1 MERKKLTDI
10 LRDGNGSNIRD
21 LWDRTEAAGELSP
34 LPPGEYAAHVVSGE
48 LFTSKAKGTAGY
60 KLGFKVC
67 EGEHAGR
74 MFWDDLWLTPAALP
88 LAKRDLAKLGVT
100 SLEQLER
107 PLPPGIRCR
116 VKVVLRKADD
126 GTEYNKVQSFAVVG
140 IDTPTADAFAPAEPT
155 AAGAGQGEGIDQAG
169 ATASDGIPF

>member
-1 MERKKLTDI
+1 
-10 LRDGNGSNIRD
+10 
-21 LWDRTEAAGELSP
+21 
-34 LPPGEYAAHVVSGE
+34 
-48 LFTSKAKGTAGY
+48 
-60 KLGFKVC
+60 
-67 EGEHAGR
+67 
-74 MFWDDLWLTPAALP
+74 LTPAALP
-88 LAKRDLAKLGVT
+88 LAKRDLSKLGVT